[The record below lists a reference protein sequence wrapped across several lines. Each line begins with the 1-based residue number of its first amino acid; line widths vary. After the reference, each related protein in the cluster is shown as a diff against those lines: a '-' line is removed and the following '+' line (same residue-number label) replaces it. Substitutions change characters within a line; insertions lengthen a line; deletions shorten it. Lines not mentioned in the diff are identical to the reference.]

1 MTIAK
6 CKVCNGTGYVPS
18 EFQVG
23 PDEWD
28 VSHVECNVCSGI
40 GEVITS
46 TKTIYINAE
55 NYDLMR
61 EMLMDM
67 QYKGKYKDY
76 KIAKMK
82 VPKTKEEEK
91 KITRFDVLDMDG

>member
-1 MTIAK
+1 MFWIPGAMTI
-6 CKVCNGTGYVPS
+6 S
-18 EFQVG
+18 
-23 PDEWD
+23 
-28 VSHVECNVCSGI
+28 
-40 GEVITS
+40 
-46 TKTIYINAE
+46 KTIYINAE

-61 EMLMDM
+61 DVLRDY

-82 VPKTKEEEK
+82 VPRTKKEK